1 MADLSVPWRGEKL
14 RLSLPNR
21 WVLQQV
27 AQPEMNDASAD
38 WPQRLSDALAQP
50 ATGQPLAKLL
60 RDKPRS
66 RVAVMV
72 EDVTRGGPL
81 ATILD
86 RLLRETRFAGIDDD
100 HIEIVF
106 ATGMHPPMLSAQV
119 EAALGQISHAVTWR
133 CNDSRRDER
142 HVRIGKVGKVDVRID
157 RGVAE
162 ADLRIMI
169 SSVSPH
175 FQAGFGGGYRL
186 LVPGC
191 AAIQTIRQLTRLG
204 MNRRGRQL
212 VGTEAAENPLRT
224 TIDAVGALLDQG
236 DGQSFAIQ
244 YLPDRAGQPV
254 NIAAGHMVPT
264 QRMLA
269 KQCAV
274 ACGVVM
280 TAPADVLITNAY
292 PRNFDLCQ
300 SLKCVANT
308 QHAVRPGGVILCL
321 ADTEIGLRDM
331 RLPAWPLNPTWTR
344 RLVRFIGP
352 EAVCSLARR
361 LVPSL
366 ARDADPYFLLA
377 ARILYRNPIVMY
389 APALH
394 KAGLRLPGIHVVGD
408 LQDAYGT
415 IETLLPASSPRVIAF
430 PAGGATFPVLTD
442 LVSPALTEE

>member
-27 AQPEMNDASAD
+27 AQPEMSDAPAN
-38 WPQRLSDALAQP
+38 WPQRLATALAQP
-50 ATGQPLAKLL
+50 GTGQPLAKLL
-60 RDKPRS
+60 RARRRG

-106 ATGMHPPMLSAQV
+106 ATGMHPPMLPAQV
-119 EAALGQISHAVTWR
+119 EAALGQICHSVKWR
-133 CNDSRRDER
+133 CNDSRNDDK
-142 HVRIGKVGKVDVRID
+142 HVRIGRVGKVDVRID

-175 FQAGFGGGYRL
+175 FLAGFGGGYRL
-186 LVPGC
+186 LIPGC

-204 MNRRGRQL
+204 MDRHGRQL

-236 DGQSFAIQ
+236 NGRSFAIQ

-254 NIAAGHMVPT
+254 NIAAGQMVPT

-274 ACGVVM
+274 AYGAVM
-280 TAPADVLITNAY
+280 TVPADVLITNAY

-300 SLKCVANT
+300 SLKSVANT
-308 QHAVRPGGVILCL
+308 RHAVRANGVILCL
-321 ADTEIGLRDM
+321 ADTDIGLRDM
-331 RLPAWPLNPTWTR
+331 RVPTWPISPTWTR
-344 RLVRFIGP
+344 RLVRFVGP
-352 EAVCSLARR
+352 EAICSLARR
-361 LVPSL
+361 LVPRL

-377 ARILYRNPIVMY
+377 ARVLYRNPIVMY

-394 KAGLRLPGIHVVGD
+394 KAGLKLPGIHVVGD
-408 LQDAYGT
+408 LQDAYAT
-415 IETLLPASSPRVIAF
+415 TESLLPKRSPRVIAF
-430 PAGGATFPVLTD
+430 PAGGASFPVLTG
-442 LVSPALTEE
+442 VAGPAMGAE